1 MNADTPRRKNTTHR
15 PDREGAWRSLFETN
29 KKIILATQ
37 EVCAIC
43 GQPVDKSLR
52 SPHPMSASV
61 DHIIPIAKGGHPA
74 ALDNLQLAHR
84 FCNRQKGTKLTAD
97 VPKQEIDYNRQL
109 PHSRNW
115 KAD

>member
-1 MNADTPRRKNTTHR
+1 MPKRQQHR
-15 PDREGAWRSLFETN
+15 PDREGAYRMQFETN

-61 DHIIPIAKGGHPA
+61 DHIIPIAKGGHPS

-84 FCNRQKGTKLTAD
+84 SCNRLKGTRVVPEIPKAD
-97 VPKQEIDYNRQL
+97 IDHNRQL